1 MSVNGAT
8 LEVAKASFLEM
19 LRQLGGDMERR
30 IFLDWIGNE
39 ICGQVPSGYGKI
51 ADSENNY
58 ESVIDSRQILTR
70 VSDYVRDQC
79 VVEAASQGATSNGS
93 VWSSESLHYP
103 AKFSVGGDAD
113 PGLTASN
120 TVHLDGFLYDEVDEQ
135 AMIDSGSLSRAY
147 CKGILQY

>member
-1 MSVNGAT
+1 MCIRDRTKRTHAEWAEKNGFRWFSET
-8 LEVAKASFLEM
+8 KLPEE
-19 LRQLGGDMERR
+19 
-30 IFLDWIGNE
+30 DWISNE

-70 VSDYVRDQC
+70 VSDYVRDRC
-79 VVEAASQGATSNGS
+79 VLEAASQGATSNGS